1 MMKTP
6 RLVAALAGDRDA
18 RDRRMRSD
26 DDDGGGGAPD
36 AEKADQ
42 AKASGNVTWCIGKDT
57 SGAFG
62 TVIDNFNKANPE
74 AKVKL
79 LELPEDAGEQRR
91 LQIQRLQAESTECD
105 VLGMDVIWTA
115 EYAAQ
120 GWLLDVSDLISKNGD
135 KFIQSTVDTT
145 EYEGKNWAIPF
156 NSNAGF
162 IYYRTDEVDK
172 APDNWEDL
180 YAEAQKGNGVVY
192 QGFRYEG
199 LTVNFLE
206 LLYSAG
212 GSVLSEDGKEA
223 TADSHEVKDVL
234 DFMAKGIKDG
244 AAPKAVTTY
253 KEEESRR
260 AFESGNA
267 TFMRN
272 WPYAY
277 ALGKDSDIADEFDIA
292 NFPGYGGQR
301 GRRRAR
307 RLRPGDLGLL
317 EEPRGLPRVHRVRHG
332 PEQQALMA
340 TEASL
345 PPTLT
350 ETYDDP
356 AVKKA
361 MPFAEELRTAIEQA
375 QPRPVSPVYPQI
387 SEAIYNN
394 VFAALQGDMSA
405 DEAVEQDE
413 RGDPEGT
420 RDVLGHGSRN
430 GQIRAGRGNAAS
442 RSATELR
449 SGGSPRCSSRRPW
462 RSSPW
467 WPRIRSATRSGCR

>member
-1 MMKTP
+1 MKSLRFMAVLFAT
-6 RLVAALAGDRDA
+6 AALAFAGCGD
-18 RDRRMRSD
+18 D
-26 DDDGGGGAPD
+26 DDDGGGSEAQ
-36 AEKADQ
+36 KATQ

-57 SGAFG
+57 TGAFG
-62 TVIDNFNKANPE
+62 TVVDSFNKANPD
-74 AKVKL
+74 ANAKL

-91 LQIQRLQAESTECD
+91 LQVQRLEAKSSECD
-105 VLGMDVIWTA
+105 VLGTDVIWTA

-120 GWLLDVSDLISKNGD
+120 NWLLDVSDFISKNGD
-135 KFIQSTVDTT
+135 KFIPSTVDTT
-145 EYEGKNWAIPF
+145 EYQGKNWAIPF

-162 IYYRTDEVDK
+162 IYYRTDEVNE
-172 APDNWEDL
+172 APKDWETL
-180 YAEAQKGNGVVY
+180 YEEAGKGNGVVY

-212 GSVLSEDGKEA
+212 ASVVSEDGKEA
-223 TADSHEVKDVL
+223 TADSPEVKDVL
-234 DFMAKGIKDG
+234 TFMADGIKNGD
-244 AAPKAVTTY
+244 APKAVTTY

-277 ALGKDSDIADEFDIA
+277 ALGKDSKLADKFDIST
-292 NFPGYGGQR
+292 FPGYKGNEGAGVLGGYNLAISAYSKNPE
-301 GRRRAR
+301 GSLAFAEFAT
-307 RLRPGDLGLL
+307 D
-317 EEPRGLPRVHRVRHG
+317 

-361 MPFAEELRTAIEQA
+361 MPFAAELRDAIGQA

-387 SEAIYNN
+387 SEAIFNN
-394 VFAALQGDMSA
+394 VYDALQGKASP
-405 DEAVEQDE
+405 DEA
-413 RGDPEGT
+413 
-420 RDVLGHGSRN
+420 
-430 GQIRAGRGNAAS
+430 AS
-442 RSATELR
+442 KMNEEIDKALQTF
-449 SGGSPRCSSRRPW
+449 
-462 RSSPW
+462 
-467 WPRIRSATRSGCR
+467 

>member
-1 MMKTP
+1 MKTP
-6 RLVAALAGDRDA
+6 RFMAVLVAMVALAIAGCG
-18 RDRRMRSD
+18 SD
-26 DDDGGGGAPD
+26 DSESGGAD
-36 AEKADQ
+36 AEKATQ
-42 AKASGNVTWCIGKDT
+42 AKASGDVTWCIGKDT
-57 SGAFG
+57 TGAFG
-62 TVIDNFNKANPE
+62 TVIDNFNKANPN
-74 AKVKL
+74 ANVKL

-91 LQIQRLQAESTECD
+91 LQVQRLEAKSPECD
-105 VLGMDVIWTA
+105 VLGTDVIWTA

-120 GWLLDVSDLISKNGD
+120 GWLLDVSDWISKNGD
-135 KFIQSTVDTT
+135 KFIPSTVDTT
-145 EYEGKNWAIPF
+145 EFEGKNWAIPF

-162 IYYRTDEVDK
+162 IYYRTDQVDK

-180 YAEAQKGNGVVY
+180 YKEAGENDGVVY

-206 LLYSAG
+206 LVYSAG

-223 TADSHEVKDVL
+223 TADSQEVKDAL
-234 DFMAKGIKDG
+234 TFMADGIKNG
-244 AAPKAVTTY
+244 AVPKAVTTY

-277 ALGKDSDIADEFDIA
+277 SLGKDSKIADKFDIA
-292 NFPGYGGQR
+292 TFPGFAGNKGAGVLGGYNLAISAYSKNPE
-301 GRRRAR
+301 GSLAFA
-307 RLRPGDLGLL
+307 
-317 EEPRGLPRVHRVRHG
+317 EFATN

-345 PPTLT
+345 PPTVT

-361 MPFAEELRTAIEQA
+361 MPFAEELRTAIDQA

-387 SEAIYNN
+387 SEAIFNN
-394 VFAALQGDMSA
+394 VYDALQGKASA
-405 DEAVEQDE
+405 DEA
-413 RGDPEGT
+413 
-420 RDVLGHGSRN
+420 
-430 GQIRAGRGNAAS
+430 AS
-442 RSATELR
+442 KMNEEIQKALETF
-449 SGGSPRCSSRRPW
+449 
-462 RSSPW
+462 
-467 WPRIRSATRSGCR
+467 

>member
-1 MMKTP
+1 MMKTS
-6 RLVAALAGDRDA
+6 RLLAALVATALFAIAGCG
-18 RDRRMRSD
+18 SD
-26 DDDGGGGAPD
+26 DDSAGAPK
-36 AEKADQ
+36 AEKATQ
-42 AKASGNVTWCIGKDT
+42 AKAQGDVTWCIGKDT

-62 TVIDNFNKANPE
+62 TVVDNFNKANPN

-79 LELPEDAGEQRR
+79 LELPEDAVEQRR
-91 LQIQRLQAESTECD
+91 LQIQRLRAKSTECD

-120 GWLLDVSDLISKNGD
+120 GWLKDVSDYISQNGD
-135 KFIQSTVDTT
+135 KFIKSTVDTT
-145 EYEGKNWAIPF
+145 EFEGKNWGVPF

-162 IYYRTDEVDK
+162 IYYRNDQVNEAPKDWETLYKEAADK
-172 APDNWEDL
+172 
-180 YAEAQKGNGVVY
+180 NGVVY

-206 LLYSAG
+206 LLYSKG
-212 GSVLSEDGKEA
+212 GSIVSDDGKKA
-223 TADSHEVKDVL
+223 TADTQEVKDVL
-234 DFMAKGIKDG
+234 TFMADGIKNG

-277 ALGKDSDIADEFDIA
+277 ALGNESKIKGKFDIA
-292 NFPGYGGQR
+292 TFPGFAGKQGAGVLGGYN
-301 GRRRAR
+301 
-307 RLRPGDLGLL
+307 LGISAYSKNPSGSLAFI
-317 EEPRGLPRVHRVRHG
+317 EFATQPD
-332 PEQQALMA
+332 QQKIMA

-345 PPTLT
+345 PPTT
-350 ETYDDP
+350 SATYDDP

-361 MPFAEELRTAIEQA
+361 LPFAGELKTAIEQA

-394 VFAALQGDMSA
+394 VYDALQGNTSP
-405 DEAVEQDE
+405 DEAASKMNDE
-413 RGDPEGT
+413 IQKALET
-420 RDVLGHGSRN
+420 F
-430 GQIRAGRGNAAS
+430 
-442 RSATELR
+442 
-449 SGGSPRCSSRRPW
+449 
-462 RSSPW
+462 
-467 WPRIRSATRSGCR
+467 

>member
-1 MMKTP
+1 MKTP
-6 RLVAALAGDRDA
+6 RFMTVLVATAILAIAGCGSD
-18 RDRRMRSD
+18 D
-26 DDDGGGGAPD
+26 DDDGGGS
-36 AEKADQ
+36 AEKATQ
-42 AKASGNVTWCIGKDT
+42 AKASGDVTWCIGKDT
-57 SGAFG
+57 TGAFG
-62 TVIDNFNKANPE
+62 TVVDGFNKANPD
-74 AKVKL
+74 ANAKL

-91 LQIQRLQAESTECD
+91 LQIQRLQAESAECD
-105 VLGMDVIWTA
+105 VLGTDVIWTA

-120 GWLLDVSDLISKNGD
+120 NWLLDVSDFISQNGD
-135 KFIQSTVDTT
+135 KFIKSTVDTT
-145 EYEGKNWAIPF
+145 EYEGKNYAVPF

-162 IYYRTDEVDK
+162 IYYRSDEVNE
-172 APDNWEDL
+172 APKDWETL
-180 YAEAQKGNGVVY
+180 YEEAAKGNGVVY

-206 LLYSAG
+206 LVYSAG

-223 TADSHEVKDVL
+223 TADSPEVTDAL
-234 DFMAKGIKDG
+234 AFMADGIKNG

-277 ALGKDSDIADEFDIA
+277 ALGKDSKIADQFDIST
-292 NFPGYGGQR
+292 FPGYKGNEGAGVLGGYNL
-301 GRRRAR
+301 AISSFSKN
-307 RLRPGDLGLL
+307 
-317 EEPRGLPRVHRVRHG
+317 
-332 PEQQALMA
+332 PEGSLAFIEFATDTPQQKLMA

-345 PPTLT
+345 PPTLS
-350 ETYDDP
+350 EVYDDP

-394 VFAALQGDMSA
+394 VYAALQGDMSP
-405 DEAVEQDE
+405 DEAAGKMNDEIQKAVE
-413 RGDPEGT
+413 T
-420 RDVLGHGSRN
+420 F
-430 GQIRAGRGNAAS
+430 
-442 RSATELR
+442 
-449 SGGSPRCSSRRPW
+449 
-462 RSSPW
+462 
-467 WPRIRSATRSGCR
+467 

>member
-6 RLVAALAGDRDA
+6 RILAALVATALFAIAGCG
-18 RDRRMRSD
+18 SD
-26 DDDGGGGAPD
+26 DDSGGAPK
-36 AEKADQ
+36 AEKATQ

-62 TVIDNFNKANPE
+62 TVVDNFNKANPN

-79 LELPEDAGEQRR
+79 LELPEDAVEQRR
-91 LQIQRLQAESTECD
+91 LQIQRLRAKSSECD

-120 GWLLDVSDLISKNGD
+120 GWLKDVSDYISQNGD
-135 KFIQSTVDTT
+135 NFIKSTVDTT
-145 EYEGKNWAIPF
+145 EFEGKNWAVPF

-162 IYYRTDEVDK
+162 IYYRTDQVNE
-172 APDNWEDL
+172 APKDWETMYKEAADN
-180 YAEAQKGNGVVY
+180 NGIVY

-206 LLYSAG
+206 LLYSKG
-212 GSVLSEDGKEA
+212 GSIVSDDGKKA
-223 TADSHEVKDVL
+223 TANSQEVKDVL
-234 DFMAKGIKDG
+234 KFMADGIKNG

-277 ALGKDSDIADEFDIA
+277 ALGKDSKIADKFDIA
-292 NFPGYGGQR
+292 TFPGFAGQEGAGVLGGYN
-301 GRRRAR
+301 
-307 RLRPGDLGLL
+307 LGISAYSKN
-317 EEPRGLPRVHRVRHG
+317 
-332 PEQQALMA
+332 PEGSLAFIEFATKADQQKIQV

-345 PPTLT
+345 PAVVSSV
-350 ETYDDP
+350 YDDP
-356 AVKKA
+356 EVKKA
-361 MPFAEELRTAIEQA
+361 MPFADQLRTAIEQA

-387 SEAIYNN
+387 SEAVYNN
-394 VFAALQGDMSA
+394 VYDALQGNSSP
-405 DEAVEQDE
+405 DEA
-413 RGDPEGT
+413 
-420 RDVLGHGSRN
+420 
-430 GQIRAGRGNAAS
+430 AS
-442 RSATELR
+442 KMNDDIQKALETF
-449 SGGSPRCSSRRPW
+449 
-462 RSSPW
+462 
-467 WPRIRSATRSGCR
+467 

>member
-6 RLVAALAGDRDA
+6 RFFAVVLATAMLAIAGCG
-18 RDRRMRSD
+18 S
-26 DDDGGGGAPD
+26 DDDGGGGGGTPD
-36 AEKADQ
+36 AEKAGQ

-62 TVIDNFNKANPE
+62 TVIDAFNEANPKAN
-74 AKVKL
+74 VKI

-91 LQIQRLQAESTECD
+91 LQVQRLQAESTECD
-105 VLGMDVIWTA
+105 VLGTDVVWTA

-120 GWLLDVSDLISKNGD
+120 GWLLDVSDFISENGD
-135 KFIQSTVDTT
+135 RFIESTVGTT

-162 IYYRTDEVDK
+162 IYYRTDEVDQ
-172 APDNWEDL
+172 APEDWEAL
-180 YAEAQKGNGVVY
+180 YEQAANGNGVVY

-206 LLYSAG
+206 LVYSAG

-223 TADSHEVKDVL
+223 TADSQEVKDAL
-234 DFMAKGIKDG
+234 KFMADGIADG
-244 AAPKAVTTY
+244 AVPKAVTTY

-277 ALGKDSDIADEFDIA
+277 ALGKDSKIAENFDIA
-292 NFPGYGGQR
+292 TFPGYGGNE
-301 GRRRAR
+301 GA
-307 RLRPGDLGLL
+307 GVLGGYNLAISAYSKNPEGSL
-317 EEPRGLPRVHRVRHG
+317 AFIEFATE
-332 PEQQALMA
+332 PEQQKLMA

-345 PPTLT
+345 PPTVS

-361 MPFAEELRTAIEQA
+361 MPFAEQLRTAIEQA

-387 SEAIYNN
+387 TEAIYNN
-394 VFAALQGDMSA
+394 VYAALQGDMSP
-405 DEAVEQDE
+405 DEA
-413 RGDPEGT
+413 
-420 RDVLGHGSRN
+420 
-430 GQIRAGRGNAAS
+430 AS
-442 RSATELR
+442 KMNEEIQKALETF
-449 SGGSPRCSSRRPW
+449 
-462 RSSPW
+462 
-467 WPRIRSATRSGCR
+467 

>member
-1 MMKTP
+1 MKTP
-6 RLVAALAGDRDA
+6 RFMTVLAATVVLTIAGCG
-18 RDRRMRSD
+18 SD
-26 DDDGGGGAPD
+26 DSGGDGGSSD
-36 AEKADQ
+36 AEKATQ

-62 TVIDNFNKANPE
+62 TVVDSFNKANPK
-74 AKVKL
+74 ANVKL

-91 LQIQRLQAESTECD
+91 LQIQRLQAKSTECD

-115 EYAAQ
+115 EYAGQ
-120 GWLLDVSDLISKNGD
+120 GWLLDVSDSISKNGD
-135 KFIQSTVDTT
+135 KFIKSTVDTT
-145 EYEGKNWAIPF
+145 EFEGKNWGVPF

-180 YAEAQKGNGVVY
+180 YAEAKKGNGVVY

-223 TADSHEVKDVL
+223 TADSQEVKDVL
-234 DFMAKGIKDG
+234 KFMADGIADG

-277 ALGKDSDIADEFDIA
+277 ALGKDSDIADKFDIA
-292 NFPGYGGQR
+292 TFPGFKGNKGAGVVGGYN
-301 GRRRAR
+301 
-307 RLRPGDLGLL
+307 LGISAYSKNPEGSLAFI
-317 EEPRGLPRVHRVRHG
+317 EFATE
-332 PEQQALMA
+332 PEQQKLMA

-361 MPFAEELRTAIEQA
+361 LPFAEELRTAIEQA
-375 QPRPVSPVYPQI
+375 QPRPVSAVYPQI
-387 SEAIYNN
+387 TEAIYDN
-394 VFAALQGDMSA
+394 VFAALQGDMSP
-405 DEAVEQDE
+405 DEA
-413 RGDPEGT
+413 
-420 RDVLGHGSRN
+420 
-430 GQIRAGRGNAAS
+430 AS
-442 RSATELR
+442 KMNEEIQKALETF
-449 SGGSPRCSSRRPW
+449 
-462 RSSPW
+462 
-467 WPRIRSATRSGCR
+467 